1 MALIW
6 RASAC
11 NNFFLVIDP
20 SIVSSYNV
28 LTLGDVTLFA
38 ILMYKSYQGDFDL
51 SKDTG
56 YFLTDRLAP
65 TDTNATDV
73 SNASI
78 ALESKTGQILP
89 DYLQLPA
96 SYNLTDLLLHLSLG
110 VVSSELMYHFLCG
123 FLQLYYYEMQ
133 RNQPE
138 KWKCQPH
145 RFLTRSNEL
154 HEIVVGTINLVIA
167 GGRYMRVADTVVPH
181 NINHYDQV
189 WDGAS

>member
-1 MALIW
+1 MAM
-6 RASAC
+6 
-11 NNFFLVIDP
+11 
-20 SIVSSYNV
+20 VSSYNV
-28 LTLGDVTLFA
+28 LTLGDVTLFV
-38 ILMYKSYQGDFDL
+38 ILMYKSYQGGFDL

-56 YFLTDRLAP
+56 YFPTDRLTP

-167 GGRYMRVADTVVPH
+167 GGRYMHVADTVVPH
-181 NINHYDQV
+181 NNHYDQV
-189 WDGAS
+189 WGGAS